1 MGDLLRLEGYRRA
14 AKKSAKPTYFTRI
27 ELNSLLSVYSQ
38 RVASGEWRDYAIDH
52 RPGLAVFSIFRHT
65 QERPLYAVAKRTA
78 GKTAEYL
85 VFSDRE
91 RIARASTLG
100 EALRVF
106 EKKLRVVV

>member
-1 MGDLLRLEGYRRA
+1 MGDLLRLDGYRRPA
-14 AKKSAKPTYFTRI
+14 RKNAKPTYFTRI
-27 ELNSLLSVYSQ
+27 ELNQLLSVYSQ

-65 QERPLYAVAKRTA
+65 QERPLYAVAKRPA
-78 GKTAEYL
+78 GKAVEWL

-91 RIARASTLG
+91 RIARANTLG